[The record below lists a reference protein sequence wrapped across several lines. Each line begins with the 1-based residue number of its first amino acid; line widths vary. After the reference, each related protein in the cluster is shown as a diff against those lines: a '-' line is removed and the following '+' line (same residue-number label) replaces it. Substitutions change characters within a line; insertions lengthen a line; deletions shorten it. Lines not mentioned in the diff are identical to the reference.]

1 MPLEADLARHCV
13 GWVACGVFAA
23 IEVARSEPRGIA
35 GLFGPELGA
44 RA

>member
-13 GWVACGVFAA
+13 GWVACGVFIA

-35 GLFGPELGA
+35 ELFGLEFGA
-44 RA
+44 GA